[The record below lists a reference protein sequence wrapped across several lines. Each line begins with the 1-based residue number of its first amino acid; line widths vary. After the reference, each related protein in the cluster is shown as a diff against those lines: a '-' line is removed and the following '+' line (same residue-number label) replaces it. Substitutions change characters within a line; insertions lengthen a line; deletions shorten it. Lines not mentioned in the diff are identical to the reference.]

1 MKMKYLFRRNK
12 KICVYTPKSKL
23 QDPFNHDIIIG
34 YSVYHS
40 VYQRPPY
47 GDHVK
52 IIYRNTPGNRDSVNT
67 YIPFF
72 LKKFKYIFSYESKAR
87 NIKELIEEYPEI
99 VYEHLL

>member
-1 MKMKYLFRRNK
+1 MKYLFRRNK

-34 YSVYHS
+34 YSVY
-40 VYQRPPY
+40 QGPPY

-72 LKKFKYIFSYESKAR
+72 LKKFKYICSYESKAR